1 MAADFTPTERE
12 TISSGFFYT
21 VLGMLAVEPGGLDQ
35 EYPAM
40 LSALNTA
47 AQQHGDNPLIQQVM
61 EHRADVRKDWLK
73 ELLSQHSK
81 EDLRSRA
88 LASCTSIATLLE
100 SKVAAAVATEYK
112 QALYSVIDTVAN
124 AAGEK
129 GFIGTDG
136 EQISTSEAAFMDD
149 VKAALKL

>member
-12 TISSGFFYT
+12 TVSNGFFYT
-21 VLGMLAVEPGGLDQ
+21 VLGMLAVEPGGFDK
-35 EYPAM
+35 EYPAL

-47 AQQHGDNPLIQQVM
+47 AQQHSDNPLIQQVM
-61 EHRADVRKDWLK
+61 EHRADVRKDWLQGV
-73 ELLSQHSK
+73 LSQHSK

-88 LASCTSIATLLE
+88 LESCTSIATLLDG
-100 SKVAAAVATEYK
+100 KVDAAVATGYK
-112 QALYSVIDTVAN
+112 QALYNVIDTVAN

-129 GFIGTDG
+129 GFIGTEG
-136 EQISTSEAAFMDD
+136 EQITTSEAAFMDD